1 MKTIEEEEKKNEKT
15 PELENIDDA
24 VASGAYVE
32 ESDEDFFD
40 ELDEG
45 IDSYF
50 ANLRKKK

>member
-1 MKTIEEEEKKNEKT
+1 MKDEELKKKNDKE
-15 PELENIDDA
+15 PEMENIDEMM
-24 VASGAYVE
+24 ASGSYVE
-32 ESDEDFFD
+32 EGEDDFFD